1 MIRQLMTEFLFTYGN
16 HSEYYKDVEAS
27 FLLMFGIQIIEN
39 DLIAFKSKF
48 SQQQVLGNKRHLL

>member
-1 MIRQLMTEFLFTYGN
+1 MTEFLFTYGN